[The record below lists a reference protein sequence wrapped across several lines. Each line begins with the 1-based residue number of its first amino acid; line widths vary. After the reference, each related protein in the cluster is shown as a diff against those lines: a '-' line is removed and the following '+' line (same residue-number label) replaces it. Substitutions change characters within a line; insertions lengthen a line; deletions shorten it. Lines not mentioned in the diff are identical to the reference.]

1 MVCVLVLD
9 LTATLY
15 HSTLASLGKVEDS
28 TLHVL
33 NGVRLGVVT
42 TFRPESPDAQSGY
55 RMIEERIRSKIMNKG
70 SEWSVALRT
79 AAGVPLENEGEKT
92 TRVLIILPP
101 GSILDGLLPASH

>member
-1 MVCVLVLD
+1 MCVLVLD

-55 RMIEERIRSKIMNKG
+55 RMIEERIRNRSIFSLNDARL
-70 SEWSVALRT
+70 VDRFQ
-79 AAGVPLENEGEKT
+79 
-92 TRVLIILPP
+92 RVRL
-101 GSILDGLLPASH
+101 

>member
-55 RMIEERIRSKIMNKG
+55 RMIEERIRNRSIFSLNDARL
-70 SEWSVALRT
+70 VDRFQ
-79 AAGVPLENEGEKT
+79 
-92 TRVLIILPP
+92 RVWCHVIFT
-101 GSILDGLLPASH
+101 

>member
-55 RMIEERIRSKIMNKG
+55 RMIEERIRNRSIFSLNDARL
-70 SEWSVALRT
+70 VDRFQ
-79 AAGVPLENEGEKT
+79 
-92 TRVLIILPP
+92 RVRL
-101 GSILDGLLPASH
+101 

>member
-1 MVCVLVLD
+1 MCVLVLD

-55 RMIEERIRSKIMNKG
+55 RMIEERIRSNSTLFSHAKAKTESLSLSKID
-70 SEWSVALRT
+70 RYF
-79 AAGVPLENEGEKT
+79 
-92 TRVLIILPP
+92 
-101 GSILDGLLPASH
+101 LLMMQD